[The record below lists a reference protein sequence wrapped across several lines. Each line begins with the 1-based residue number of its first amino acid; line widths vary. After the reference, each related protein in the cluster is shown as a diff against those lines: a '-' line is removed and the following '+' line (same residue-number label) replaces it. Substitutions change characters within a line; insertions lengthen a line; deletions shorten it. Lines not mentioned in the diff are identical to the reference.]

1 LPKQTSVKGKS
12 ICKGLLMSER
22 GEAKRIGASL
32 HKNSG
37 RNNKKGDATWKNYII
52 DIKEYSKSF
61 SISQNVWAKVVTDC
75 LKVDKSKSPAL
86 ILVLGDGDR
95 KTRLAVV
102 ELSELERL
110 IENDNA

>member
-1 LPKQTSVKGKS
+1 VT
-12 ICKGLLMSER
+12 ER
-22 GEAKRIGASL
+22 GEARRIGASL

-37 RNNKKGDATWKNYII
+37 RNQKKGDATWENYIV

-61 SISQNVWAKVVTDC
+61 SISQDIWAKVVTDQM
-75 LKVDKSKSPAL
+75 KVDRTKSPAL
-86 ILVLGDGDR
+86 ILVLGEGSR

-110 IENDNA
+110 IEKDGT

>member
-1 LPKQTSVKGKS
+1 
-12 ICKGLLMSER
+12 MSER
-22 GEAKRIGASL
+22 SEAKRIGAKL

-37 RNNKKGDATWKNYII
+37 RNNKKGDATWKNYIV

-61 SISQNVWAKVVTDC
+61 SLSQDVWAKVVTDC
-75 LKVDKSKSPAL
+75 LRVDKKKSPAL
-86 ILVLGDGDR
+86 IVVLGEGNR

>member
-1 LPKQTSVKGKS
+1 V
-12 ICKGLLMSER
+12 SER
-22 GEAKRIGASL
+22 SEAKRIGANL

-37 RNNKKGDATWKNYII
+37 RNNRKGDATWKNYII

-61 SISQNVWAKVVTDC
+61 SLTQDVWAKVVTDA

-86 ILVLGDGDR
+86 IVVLGEGSR

>member
-1 LPKQTSVKGKS
+1 
-12 ICKGLLMSER
+12 MSER
-22 GEAKRIGASL
+22 SEAKRIGASL

-110 IENDNA
+110 VENDNA

>member
-1 LPKQTSVKGKS
+1 
-12 ICKGLLMSER
+12 MSER
-22 GEAKRIGASL
+22 GEAKRIGAFL

-37 RNNKKGDATWKNYII
+37 RNNRKADATWKNYII

-61 SISQNVWAKVVTDC
+61 SLTQDVWAKVVTDA
-75 LKVDKSKSPAL
+75 LKVDRSKSPAL
-86 ILVLGDGDR
+86 VIVLGEGNK

>member
-1 LPKQTSVKGKS
+1 VT
-12 ICKGLLMSER
+12 ER

-37 RNNKKGDATWKNYII
+37 RNQKKGDATWENYIV

-61 SISQNVWAKVVTDC
+61 SISQDIWAKVVTDQM
-75 LKVDKSKSPAL
+75 KVDRTKSPAL
-86 ILVLGDGDR
+86 ILVLGEGSR

-110 IENDNA
+110 IEKDGT

>member
-1 LPKQTSVKGKS
+1 
-12 ICKGLLMSER
+12 MSEYS
-22 GEAKRIGASL
+22 EAKRIGASL

-37 RNNKKGDATWKNYII
+37 RGNKKADATWKNYVV

-61 SISQNVWAKVVTDC
+61 SLTQDVWAKVVTDA

-86 ILVLGDGDR
+86 IVVLGEVGR

-110 IENDNA
+110 MENDNA

>member
-1 LPKQTSVKGKS
+1 
-12 ICKGLLMSER
+12 MSEK
-22 GEAKRIGASL
+22 GEAKRIGARL

-37 RNNKKGDATWKNYII
+37 RHTIKGDATWKNYVV

-61 SISQNVWAKVVTDC
+61 SLSQTVWAKIVTDC
-75 LKVDKSKSPAL
+75 LRVDKSKSPAL
-86 ILVLGDGDR
+86 IIVLGEGNK

-110 IENDNA
+110 MENDNNS